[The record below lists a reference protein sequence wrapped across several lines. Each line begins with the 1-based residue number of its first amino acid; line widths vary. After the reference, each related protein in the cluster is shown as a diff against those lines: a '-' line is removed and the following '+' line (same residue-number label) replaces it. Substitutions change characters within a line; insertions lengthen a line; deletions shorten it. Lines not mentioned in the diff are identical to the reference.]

1 MLGTPQE
8 MIDEERDYLE
18 SIKKTKETIVVWFSC
33 GAASAV
39 AAKKTVEL
47 YGNTHNVLIVNNPIK
62 EEHEDN
68 QRFLKDVE
76 KWIGLPII
84 EAKCK
89 EFPSAS
95 IVDVFN
101 KRKYI
106 SGVKGAPCTMLLKK
120 QARYEFELNN
130 KIDWHVLG
138 FTFDELDRHNRF
150 VRTERSNVI
159 PILIDWSYTK
169 NDCFKILNQ
178 AGIKLPKIYSLGYP
192 NANCIGC
199 VKSSS
204 PAYWNLVRDTF
215 PETFKQRLEQSKT
228 IGAKLVKVHCK
239 HLGWTEKVDGMYRD
253 KDTFEVLSTINK
265 KGKINHSIRVHLDD
279 LPDNLKNGKIKSY
292 ECGIFCDTK

>member
-106 SGVKGAPCTMLLKK
+106 SGVRGAPCTMLLKK

-150 VRTERSNVI
+150 VKTERSNVI

-265 KGKINHSIRVHLDD
+265 KGKIDHSIRVHLDD
-279 LPDNLKNGKIKSY
+279 LPENLKNGKIKSY
-292 ECGIFCDTK
+292 ECGIFCDAK